1 MRSGIVK
8 VRNYGWKAH
17 LLAQHSFDDLAELER
32 QVKEEHAN
40 PRDAD
45 GRCVE
50 NGRPTIFLYDTKGMK
65 KLDALSWAV
74 YHKTKKKAA

>member
-1 MRSGIVK
+1 MRRENVK
-8 VRNYGWKAH
+8 IRNYGWKAH

-40 PRDAD
+40 PRNEE
-45 GRCVE
+45 GRLTERGV
-50 NGRPTIFLYDTKGMK
+50 PTIFMYDRKGMD
-65 KLDALSWAV
+65 KLNALSWAV